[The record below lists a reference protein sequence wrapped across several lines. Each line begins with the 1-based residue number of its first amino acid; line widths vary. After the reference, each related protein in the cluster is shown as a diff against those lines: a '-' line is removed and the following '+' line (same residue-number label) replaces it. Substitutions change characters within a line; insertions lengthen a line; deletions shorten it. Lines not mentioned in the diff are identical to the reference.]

1 MCEKTLQE
9 EGWRKCPFLIFSSSL
24 TTEGNL
30 KTAQIDSS
38 NEAFPVFFNEVI
50 NMFKFPIS
58 IRLQEFQPSI
68 EENSKC
74 FPAHHWEVCV
84 AQRRTS
90 TNTKPKKDHFDPN
103 STGIHSWVFLRGAG
117 LGFSDQRNSSDRY
130 LRSFPGNSLAGPK
143 IETLLVCHHQP
154 ETHPWERFRIPDPA
168 SCVSLGGL
176 FRCLIGVL
184 SAEGPLFQFNNSVP
198 GLRVEM
204 VSLPCA
210 VTENSWL
217 LPGQL
222 LHPEA
227 GMGDP
232 SWIIRGQQNPSL
244 QVLMSKN

>member
-1 MCEKTLQE
+1 MKWLICSSFPSPLGCRNFNPPLKKILNVSQLTI
-9 EGWRKCPFLIFSSSL
+9 RKF
-24 TTEGNL
+24 
-30 KTAQIDSS
+30 
-38 NEAFPVFFNEVI
+38 
-50 NMFKFPIS
+50 
-58 IRLQEFQPSI
+58 
-68 EENSKC
+68 
-74 FPAHHWEVCV
+74 CV

-176 FRCLIGVL
+176 FRCLIGAL

-198 GLRVEM
+198 GLHVEM